1 MPKDSRRQDIS
12 RQSFN
17 GRGMRV
23 YNAPVYHNA
32 VPVRRPGGNARRC
45 YRCRQVG
52 HLARNCDSPCVVPA
66 ASPGAS
72 SSGPHQQQQQQEPRR
87 QRQPQQRRQPQ
98 HQQRRGRELS
108 FVGQMSRA
116 VEEPAA
122 ASTPRST
129 GEEVGGYTTASSTP
143 QRQNATTPTVIGS
156 ANSGQWVVMEAGK
169 FQLDDFVY
177 FIIYLTIV
185 FFLNIFQNE

>member
-1 MPKDSRRQDIS
+1 MPKDSAVS

-52 HLARNCDSPCVVPA
+52 HLARNCDSPCLVPA

-72 SSGPHQQQQQQEPRR
+72 SSGPQQERQHQQQQRQQHQQQRQPQR
-87 QRQPQQRRQPQ
+87 QRQPQQRRG
-98 HQQRRGRELS
+98 RGLS
-108 FVGQMSRA
+108 SWSASQLS

-143 QRQNATTPTVIGS
+143 QLSATTPTVIGS
-156 ANSGQWVVMEAGK
+156 ANSGQWVVMEA
-169 FQLDDFVY
+169 
-177 FIIYLTIV
+177 
-185 FFLNIFQNE
+185 E